1 MKERYLNPVLN
12 DEIRLRLFSYNSNN
26 RASIDTIDG
35 VDIYYLDDVER
46 SAENPDGRRL
56 VASITEI
63 TEEEVGLYS
72 VLVDANEDTFSI
84 GKYIDVWKCTV
95 SGQSANI
102 ENNFQI
108 YPDLWFTTTI
118 PIIYDYN
125 FSFRP
130 NSLRK
135 GSKRYLAIEVIPNV
149 VNRDDLYSYYQNI
162 AIASPIK
169 ISIEQQCGPCVPE
182 EEDLRLIVEEE
193 EVELR
198 EKCFAYY
205 FLDTSDMDAG
215 IYDLWFTMEIGE
227 SVYVSEKQQFQV
239 I

>member
-1 MKERYLNPVLN
+1 MKERYQNPVLN

-26 RASIDTIDG
+26 RASIDTIER
-35 VDIYYLDDVER
+35 VEIYYLDEVEK
-46 SAENPDGRRL
+46 SASNPDGRRL
-56 VASITEI
+56 ITSITEI

-72 VLVDANEDTFSI
+72 VLVDADEDLFSI
-84 GKYIDVWKCTV
+84 GNYIDIWKCNI
-95 SGQSANI
+95 SGQSADI

-108 YPDLWFTTTI
+108 YPDLWFTTTT

-135 GSKRYLAIEVIPNV
+135 GSKRYLAIEIAPNV
-149 VNRDDLYSYYQNI
+149 VNRDDLHAYYQNI
-162 AIASPIK
+162 AIASPLK
-169 ISIEQQCGPCVPE
+169 ISIQQQCGPCVPV
-182 EEDLRLIVEEE
+182 EEDLRMVVEEAD
-193 EVELR
+193 VELR
-198 EKCFAYY
+198 EKCFGYY
-205 FLDTSDMDAG
+205 FLDTSEMDAG
-215 IYDLWFTMEIGE
+215 IYDVWFTMEIGE